1 MFKKLLEDNYKYFK
15 LDKSSDS
22 SIKDKNIENFAI
34 SMETKKNPHSV
45 EGREAVLK
53 MNKELS
59 GRLDSLK
66 AKKDIINN
74 RNKVFLES
82 KNKKETRRKQ
92 IEDDAKNFQ
101 DDFNKKLKKLIQI
114 MV

>member
-34 SMETKKNPHSV
+34 SMETKKNPHSG

-59 GRLDSLK
+59 DRLDSLK

-101 DDFNKKLKKLIQI
+101 DDFNKN
-114 MV
+114 